1 MRRRVPWCFDWHC
14 MQSLSTD
21 VIVSAAPIP
30 PFGGT
35 EATIAS
41 LTSVFY
47 IHIDNAYIFDIL
59 HIQSHCWNT
68 IGRPFLG
75 SKKPICLTDFVTLFF
90 IYLLS
95 AVKILL
101 LSG

>member
-1 MRRRVPWCFDWHC
+1 MRRRVPWCFDRHC

-41 LTSVFY
+41 LTSVIY
-47 IHIDNAYIFDIL
+47 IHIDNDL
-59 HIQSHCWNT
+59 
-68 IGRPFLG
+68 
-75 SKKPICLTDFVTLFF
+75 
-90 IYLLS
+90 
-95 AVKILL
+95 
-101 LSG
+101 